1 MYNILNSNKKN
12 KKNFKKYLHF
22 IKRYIKILIEVERSG
37 KKWFKMLWR
46 WNKVLIGE
54 YEHSLDVKGRLIMP
68 AKLRDDIGEKF
79 IITKGLDGCLF
90 GFSQNEWTNFEE
102 KLKTLPLTNKNARDF
117 VRFFLSG
124 ATECEID
131 KQGRFL
137 ITSNLREYATLEKD
151 AIIIGVGTRIE
162 IWNREKW
169 KSYNS
174 DENISADEIAENM
187 TMLGI

>member
-1 MYNILNSNKKN
+1 M
-12 KKNFKKYLHF
+12 
-22 IKRYIKILIEVERSG
+22 
-37 KKWFKMLWR
+37 
-46 WNKVLIGE
+46 LIGE
-54 YEHSLDVKGRLIMP
+54 FEHSLDAKGRLIMP
-68 AKLRDDIGEKF
+68 AKLREDMGEKF

-124 ATECEID
+124 AIECEID

-137 ITSNLREYATLEKD
+137 IASNLREYSNLEKD
-151 AIIIGVGTRIE
+151 SVIIGVGTRIE
-162 IWNREKW
+162 IWNRDKW
-169 KSYNS
+169 KQYNS

>member
-1 MYNILNSNKKN
+1 MFLKRKKFQKNHKKDLQNKR
-12 KKNFKKYLHF
+12 KY
-22 IKRYIKILIEVERSG
+22 IIMVSKWRKVVQSGRKRKEVDS
-37 KKWFKMLWR
+37 
-46 WNKVLIGE
+46 I
-54 YEHSLDVKGRLIMP
+54 VKGRLIMP
-68 AKLRDDIGEKF
+68 SKLRQDIGEKF

-90 GFSQNEWTNFEE
+90 VFSQNEWLNFES
-102 KLKTLPLTNKNARDF
+102 KLKALPLSDKNARNF

-137 ITSNLREYATLEKD
+137 IPANLREAAKLEKD
-151 AIIIGVGTRIE
+151 AVIVGVGTRLE
-162 IWNREKW
+162 IWDKEIWQKC
-169 KSYNS
+169 

>member
-1 MYNILNSNKKN
+1 MY
-12 KKNFKKYLHF
+12 Y
-22 IKRYIKILIEVERSG
+22 YGIEVEKSG
-37 KKWFKMLWR
+37 AKWWKKKRGGIQL
-46 WNKVLIGE
+46 LIGE
-54 YEHSLDVKGRLIMP
+54 YEHSLDTKGRLIMP
-68 AKLRDDIGEKF
+68 AKLRQDIGEKF

-90 GFSQNEWTNFEE
+90 VFSQNEWLNFEA
-102 KLKTLPLTNKNARDF
+102 KLKALPLSDRNARNF

-137 ITSNLREYATLEKD
+137 IPSNLREAGKLEKD
-151 AIIIGVGTRIE
+151 AVIVGVGTRLE
-162 IWNREKW
+162 IWDKEIWQKC
-169 KSYNS
+169 

>member
-1 MYNILNSNKKN
+1 M
-12 KKNFKKYLHF
+12 
-22 IKRYIKILIEVERSG
+22 
-37 KKWFKMLWR
+37 
-46 WNKVLIGE
+46 LIGE
-54 YEHSLDVKGRLIMP
+54 YEHSLDAKGRLIMP
-68 AKLRDDIGEKF
+68 AKIREDIGEKF
-79 IITKGLDGCLF
+79 IVTKGLYGCLF

-124 ATECEID
+124 AIECEID

-137 ITSNLREYATLEKD
+137 IAGNLREYSNLEKE
-151 AIIIGVGTRIE
+151 AVIIGVGTRIE
-162 IWNREKW
+162 IWNKEKW
-169 KSYNS
+169 KTYNS